1 MRSALF
7 LGTFF
12 IGISAASASSA
23 IGAGSVEPLE
33 ELQRLAAEYND
44 GRNQLD
50 APDALEK
57 LQEAQRASQSFA
69 NRNFKEND
77 VGDGLLPNNDEPWE
91 EQSVDSSVDVEE
103 RALEQKTDFL
113 AQRPQPE
120 KAAVYREL
128 QVFSTGSAGPEEN
141 GDEDERQNDPGQL
154 NVDENQPDIERN
166 EIPEDL
172 DDHSEE
178 SENEETALGG
188 NGFYAAQESDDKDPD
203 VDVDNEVDGVGFMLE
218 GKENELTD
226 LEAPGN
232 ESTGSTEEE
241 SEEERILGKRR
252 YYYAAPKKTQPP
264 PKKIAAAPKKA
275 PPVKVPLKVHE
286 KKVVPP
292 PKKVVR
298 PAKKYVPVQ
307 KKAPPPKKVYAPP
320 PKKVYAP
327 PPKKVYAPPK
337 KAYAPPPKKVS
348 APKKY
353 VPVSKKG
360 GY

>member
-12 IGISAASASSA
+12 IGINAASASSE
-23 IGAGSVEPLE
+23 IGAGSVSTLE
-33 ELQRLAAEYND
+33 ELQRLAAESDD

-50 APDALEK
+50 SPDALEK

-69 NRNFKEND
+69 NRNFKDNE
-77 VGDGLLPNNDEPWE
+77 VGNGLLPNNDEPRE
-91 EQSVDSSVDVEE
+91 EQSVDSSEDVEQ
-103 RALEQKTDFL
+103 RALEQETDFL
-113 AQRPQPE
+113 APRPQPE

-128 QVFSTGSAGPEEN
+128 QVVSTGSAGPEEN
-141 GDEDERQNDPGQL
+141 GDQDELQNDLGQQ
-154 NVDENQPDIERN
+154 NADENQPDIERN
-166 EIPEDL
+166 EIPEEL
-172 DDHSEE
+172 EDHLSEANG
-178 SENEETALGG
+178 NEKASSG
-188 NGFYAAQESDDKDPD
+188 
-203 VDVDNEVDGVGFMLE
+203 DNEADGIGFMLE
-218 GKENELTD
+218 EKENELTD

-241 SEEERILGKRR
+241 SEEERSLGKRR

-264 PKKIAAAPKKA
+264 PKKIAVAPKKA
-275 PPVKVPLKVHE
+275 PPVKVPMKVQE

-292 PKKVVR
+292 PKKVHQKKAVAPKKAVR

-327 PPKKVYAPPK
+327 PK
-337 KAYAPPPKKVS
+337 KAYAPPPKKVY